1 MIIQIEIPDDIA
13 AVLREHYPD
22 LSRAALEALA
32 LEGYR
37 ARRISDGQVRMLL
50 GFATRMQVHEFLK
63 EHGVNLNYSME
74 DLQQDIKTSDEFLAK
89 RKIESS
95 NAA

>member
-1 MIIQIEIPDDIA
+1 MKIEIPDELA
-13 AVLREHYPD
+13 QVLSERNPD

-37 ARRISDGQVRMLL
+37 LRYLSDGQVRMLL
-50 GFATRMQVHEFLK
+50 GYETRMQVHEFLK
-63 EHGVNLNYSME
+63 EHNVYLNYSME
-74 DLQQDIKTSDEFLAK
+74 DLEQDIRTSDEFLAK
-89 RKIESS
+89 RKMETS